1 MKCRVTRDKKG
12 LDRHAY
18 PTYFLHLERDD
29 GKKVFVCFELL
40 FYSVIQKICSENYQ
54 IFRPFVSQ

>member
-40 FYSVIQKICSENYQ
+40 F
-54 IFRPFVSQ
+54 